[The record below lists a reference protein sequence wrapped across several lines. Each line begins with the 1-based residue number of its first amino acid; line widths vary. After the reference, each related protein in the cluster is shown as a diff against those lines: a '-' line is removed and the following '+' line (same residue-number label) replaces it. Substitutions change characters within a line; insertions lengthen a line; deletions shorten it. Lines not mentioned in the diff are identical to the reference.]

1 MANIESNTLLEKLT
15 QINSIKNRLRQS
27 IVNIGG
33 GDYITEQSPF
43 AAFPRALNRT
53 FSDIKNTSRLLEY
66 IVNGGDLN
74 DIAEKEKLTYIDV
87 LPYINDIQTSKQTLV
102 DNLRVKGV
110 LSSVDET
117 LESLVNKVLRIEG
130 GSGTTEEIIYST
142 TISYHEYTIQYDVVA
157 LSNTKELKFGI
168 TNKSGVDIPGII
180 LKDVVSSTGN
190 SNIFSMPY
198 VIHDGEY
205 QFLVNGYD
213 DEYFETMS
221 NRYKDNEIIAQFDTI
236 DYCDTYSSELF
247 LNKIGY
253 NDDIRQLVTIY
264 SSSYLGANTSI
275 TRTQASGITSEYY
288 HLDNGLVQLSIDLD
302 NENFSVYSYYI
313 SGDDLSL
320 SGYSWSANYGI
331 YNTSQVMFL
340 ATATEFNDGQITYER
355 VLELY
360 DIYNGSSSNKHLLW
374 HITNNTDKPV
384 AIGINFKYKDYN
396 EYENNIAN
404 FDIHS
409 VIQPNDTLNIEQNSR
424 RVNSSYIL
432 SLMNTS
438 YIGCYGLENNF
449 TIDGD
454 DYSSNID
461 ISNILNE
468 HGKQYIRPMFSI
480 ECDIDAEDARDTS
493 VQLKNLQTEEV
504 FILPWNGAGGG
515 VGGNNRYNRID
526 IDKAYNFTFNEGSLW
541 NWMPLNNCT
550 KNNSLTPIIAGT
562 YEVVLNTPCFPV
574 LNGTTFNKYILYN
587 NQNDFFRMFFKS
599 DEKYLTIH
607 NTGELSIENLQT
619 GLQDNTL
626 LKIDFKADGNDIVAT
641 NTILESTPLKDVT
654 VFIGDYA
661 GDGDLSR
668 FNTVI
673 YEEMF
678 SYNQSIQGEITDIR
692 IDNSDRKIQFN
703 KKYTAIVEYKKV
715 TQTDV

>member
-142 TISYHEYTIQYDVVA
+142 TLSYHEYTIQYDVVA

-198 VIHDGEY
+198 VIHDREY

-331 YNTSQVMFL
+331 YNTSQTMFL

-355 VLELY
+355 ALELY

-384 AIGINFKYKDYN
+384 AVGINFKYKDYN

-504 FILPWNGAGGG
+504 FILPWNGTGGG

-562 YEVVLNTPCFPV
+562 YEVILNTPCFPV

-626 LKIDFKADGNDIVAT
+626 LKIDFRADGNDIVAT

-661 GDGDLSR
+661 GDGDLAR

-678 SYNQSIQGEITDIR
+678 SYNQSIQGETTDIR

-703 KKYTAIVEYKKV
+703 KKYTAIVEYKRV

>member
-142 TISYHEYTIQYDVVA
+142 TLSYHEYTIQYDVVA

-355 VLELY
+355 ALELY

-384 AIGINFKYKDYN
+384 AVGINFKYKDYN

-409 VIQPNDTLNIEQNSR
+409 VVQPNDTLDIEQNSR

-432 SLMNTS
+432 SLMNTN

-480 ECDIDAEDARDTS
+480 ECDIDAEDARDIS

-504 FILPWNGAGGG
+504 FILPWNGTGGG
-515 VGGNNRYNRID
+515 VDSSNRYNRID

>member
-142 TISYHEYTIQYDVVA
+142 TLSYHEYTIQYDVVA

-205 QFLVNGYD
+205 QFLINGYD

-355 VLELY
+355 ALELY

-384 AIGINFKYKDYN
+384 AVGINFKYKDYN

-409 VIQPNDTLNIEQNSR
+409 VVQPNDTLDIEQNSR

-480 ECDIDAEDARDTS
+480 ECDVDAEDARDIS

-504 FILPWNGAGGG
+504 FILPWNGTGGG
-515 VGGNNRYNRID
+515 VDSSNRYNRID

-626 LKIDFKADGNDIVAT
+626 LKIDFRADGNDIVAT

-661 GDGDLSR
+661 GDGDLAR

-678 SYNQSIQGEITDIR
+678 NYNQSIQGETADIR
-692 IDNSDRKIQFN
+692 IDNSNRKIQFN

>member
-53 FSDIKNTSRLLEY
+53 FSDIKNTNRLLEY

-87 LPYINDIQTSKQTLV
+87 LPYINDIQASKQTLV

-130 GSGTTEEIIYST
+130 CSGTTEETIYST
-142 TISYHEYTIQYDVVA
+142 TLSYHEYTIQYDVIA
-157 LSNTKELKFGI
+157 LYATKELKFEV

-180 LKDVVSSTGN
+180 IKDIVSNTGN
-190 SNIFSMPY
+190 SNLIAVPHNIY
-198 VIHDGEY
+198 DGEY
-205 QFLVNGYD
+205 HYLTYGYD
-213 DEYFETMS
+213 DEYFEIRV
-221 NRYKDNEIIAQFDTI
+221 NRYKDNEIVAQFDTI

-253 NDDIRQLVTIY
+253 NDDIRQQVTIY

-275 TRTQASGITSEYY
+275 TRTQASGITSDNY

-302 NENFSVYSYYI
+302 NELFNVYSYYS
-313 SGDDLSL
+313 SGNDLSL
-320 SGYSWSANYGI
+320 SGYSWSTNYGI
-331 YNTSQVMFL
+331 YNTNQVMFL
-340 ATATEFNDGQITYER
+340 ATATDFNDGQITYER
-355 VLELY
+355 ALELY
-360 DIYNGSSSNKHLLW
+360 DKYNGSSSKKHMLW

-384 AIGINFKYKDYN
+384 AFGINYKYKDYN
-396 EYENNIAN
+396 EYENNTYN
-404 FDIHS
+404 FDIDN
-409 VIQPNDTLNIEQNSR
+409 VLQPNHATDVEINHIKTNN
-424 RVNSSYIL
+424 SYIL
-432 SLMNTS
+432 SLMSTNF
-438 YIGCYGLENNF
+438 IGCYGLECNF
-449 TIDGD
+449 TVDGD

-461 ISNILNE
+461 ISSILNE

-480 ECDIDAEDARDTS
+480 ECEAGIDAEEAKDTA

-504 FILPWNGAGGG
+504 FTLPWDGVGGG
-515 VGGNNRYNRID
+515 VDSSNKYTRID

-550 KNNSLTPIIAGT
+550 KNNKQTPIIAGT
-562 YEVVLNTPCFPV
+562 YEVILNTPCFPV
-574 LNGTTFNKYILYN
+574 LNGTTFNKYIIYN
-587 NQNDFFRMFFKS
+587 NQKPSEFFRMFFNS
-599 DEKYLTIH
+599 NEKYLTIQ
-607 NTGELSIENLQT
+607 NTGEIHIENLQT
-619 GLQDNTL
+619 GLQNSTL
-626 LKIDFKADGNDIVAT
+626 LKIEFKANGNEVIST
-641 NTILESTPLKDVT
+641 NTILESTPLKDVI
-654 VFIGDYA
+654 VFIGEYA
-661 GDGDLSR
+661 GDNR
-668 FNTVI
+668 FDTVI

-678 SYNQSIQGEITDIR
+678 NYSQSSQGETTTIT
-692 IDNSDRKIQFN
+692 IDNSDGKIQFN
-703 KKYTAIVEYKKV
+703 KEYIAIIEYKKV
-715 TQTDV
+715 V

>member
-87 LPYINDIQTSKQTLV
+87 LPYINDIQASKQTLV

-142 TISYHEYTIQYDVVA
+142 TLSYHEYTIQYDVVA
-157 LSNTKELKFGI
+157 LYNTKELKYKI

-180 LKDVVSSTGN
+180 IKDFVSDTGD
-190 SNIFSMPY
+190 SNLISVPH
-198 VIHDGEY
+198 VIYDGEY
-205 QFLVNGYD
+205 HFLTYGYD
-213 DEYFETMS
+213 DEYFETRV
-221 NRYKDNEIIAQFDTI
+221 NRYKDNEIITQFDTI

-247 LNKIGY
+247 INKIGY
-253 NDDIRQLVTIY
+253 SDDVRQQVTVY
-264 SSSYLGANTSI
+264 SSNYLGAHTSV
-275 TRTQASGITSEYY
+275 TRNQASGITSEYY

-302 NENFSVYSYYI
+302 TEDFNVYRYYN

-320 SGYSWSANYGI
+320 SGYSWSVRYGV
-331 YNTSQVMFL
+331 YKTSQTMFL
-340 ATATEFNDGQITYER
+340 ATATEFNAEELTYER

-404 FDIHS
+404 FDIHN
-409 VIQPNDTLNIEQNSR
+409 VIQPNDTLDIEQNSR

-432 SLMNTS
+432 SLMNAS

-504 FILPWNGAGGG
+504 FILPWNGTGG
-515 VGGNNRYNRID
+515 GGNNRYTRID
-526 IDKAYNFTFNEGSLW
+526 IDKAYNFIFNEGSLW

-562 YEVVLNTPCFPV
+562 YEVILNTPCFPV
-574 LNGTTFNKYILYN
+574 LNGTTFNKYIIYN

-661 GDGDLSR
+661 GNGDLAR

-678 SYNQSIQGEITDIR
+678 SYNQSIQGETTDIR

-703 KKYTAIVEYKKV
+703 KKYTAIVEYKRV